1 MYPTRTRA
9 AALAACLAS
18 LALATSC
25 QQFFTSSLAAYLARD
40 SYTIP
45 ADLPV
50 DDAIELLEAAM
61 AQGDSATA
69 AALVKP
75 LLAAATAAAS
85 DPTSED
91 YNEAATA
98 LASAVVLS
106 SGVGTAVTSMAQLF
120 LAADEETDEAA
131 MMETIADTISS
142 VTLSSTEVEALSL
155 IAENPPAGLGAD
167 DAYAA
172 AVALVSN
179 AFATTETDINDI
191 GSLTAEQTDAIAADP
206 SMIAA
211 LSLIE
216 YAGTVDGGES
226 LIGSLLGGFDLS
238 SFETTP

>member
-69 AALVKP
+69 AALVTP
-75 LLAAATAAAS
+75 LLAAAS
-85 DPTSED
+85 DPTSAD